1 MKKNNDRWKKFIAVS
16 IVSALSAGLSYL
28 MHFLSSLMRP
38 DIIERKNLRSI
49 LDEIEKS
56 NVDVHT
62 LSNVLREPPKPLPF
76 FIVLIIGTAVTVWA
90 YQRILGLICK
100 NQNKKK

>member
-1 MKKNNDRWKKFIAVS
+1 MKKSNGRWKKIIAVI

-28 MHFLSSLMRP
+28 MGFLTSLMRP
-38 DIIERKNLRSI
+38 DIIERKHLQPI

-56 NVDVHT
+56 NVDIHA
-62 LSNVLREPPKPLPF
+62 LNSVLHEPPEPLPF

-90 YQRILGLICK
+90 YHRILHLICK
-100 NQNKKK
+100 NQDRQQ